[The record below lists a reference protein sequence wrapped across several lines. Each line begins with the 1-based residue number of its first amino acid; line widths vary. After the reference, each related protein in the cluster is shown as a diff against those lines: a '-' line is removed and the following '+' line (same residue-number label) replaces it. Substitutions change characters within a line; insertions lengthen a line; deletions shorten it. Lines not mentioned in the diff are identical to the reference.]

1 MRGSRPQ
8 RSDTSWRPWLVLAC
22 LTASSLRPLR
32 AEEVPQQLPPR
43 APGDSKAPSSKDP
56 SIPISFHG
64 LLPGN
69 VNLALEGKFR
79 VEFRIY
85 SSPQG
90 GQPLW
95 REEQEV
101 RALKGQI
108 SIQLGMKTPIPMSI
122 HEATYKWLGAS
133 VNSQREVFPRYPIVN
148 VVYASPREALL
159 VHEKWRVEERE
170 IRKRPDD
177 HPGSRQVA
185 PAERSEVAS
194 TWKEALESARV
205 KNRNLPDY
213 EQWYEALE
221 RLPPEKSAEWTG
233 HYEWVLPWVYDTAS
247 HGHYN
252 SLFRGRFQGCDYS
265 DLSPEK
271 KYIYRLVDRRGE
283 ETMKEK
289 GEAKK

>member
-1 MRGSRPQ
+1 MRGSIPQ
-8 RSDTSWRPWLVLAC
+8 RSDASRRSWLVVAC
-22 LTASSLRPLR
+22 LTASALHPSA
-32 AEEVPQQLPPR
+32 AEEVPRPLPSR
-43 APGDSKAPSSKDP
+43 APGDSEAPSSKDS
-56 SIPISFHG
+56 SIPIRFQG

-95 REEQEV
+95 REEHEV
-101 RALKGQI
+101 QALKGQI
-108 SIQLGMKTPIPMSI
+108 SIQLGTKTPIPMSI
-122 HEATYKWLGAS
+122 HESTYKWLGAS

-159 VHEKWRVEERE
+159 LHEKWRVEERE
-170 IRKRPDD
+170 SQRIPDD
-177 HPGSRQVA
+177 LSESRRLA

-213 EQWYEALE
+213 QQWYEALE
-221 RLPPEKSAEWTG
+221 RRPPEKSAEWTG

-247 HGHYN
+247 HGRYN

-271 KYIYRLVDRRGE
+271 KYVYRVVDRRGA
-283 ETMKEK
+283 ETLKER